1 MNPGIRLKASE
12 RATLLDYYR
21 RDADPALR
29 LRAHLILLLDQERP
43 WALITAVLF
52 CSTRTIARWQKRFQE
67 GRLPALLGRPR
78 GVPSRLGEW
87 MHVVLDWVVSKT
99 PRDFGFLRSR
109 WCCEVIAF
117 LLFELHQ
124 VQVSRETVRRWLLR
138 GGLVYRRPRP
148 VLGPHD
154 PEKAAIVKK
163 LRALLRHLPENEIV
177 VWQDEV
183 DINTNPKIGAMWMRR
198 GHQAAVETPGTN
210 HKRYLAG
217 SLNWRTG
224 QMLVTESFPRQ
235 GRNAD
240 LFLRHLDDLRKRLR
254 RYTLIHVICD
264 NASAHDCHKVE
275 AYLQK
280 WGHRIKIHYLPKHAP
295 ETNPIERV
303 WWHLHEEITRNH
315 RCKTIEQLIELTF
328 AWLEKRCPFTIEG
341 SVYPQPKETQ
351 LAAA

>member
-1 MNPGIRLKASE
+1 MNPGINLSPCE
-12 RATLLDYYR
+12 RATLLDFYR
-21 RDADPALR
+21 RDVSPEVR
-29 LRAHLILLLDQERP
+29 LRAHIVLLLAEGWP
-43 WALITAVLF
+43 WLVITGVLF

-67 GRLPALLGRPR
+67 GRLPALFGHPR
-78 GVPSRLGEW
+78 GVASRLGGW
-87 MHVVLDWVVSKT
+87 MNVVVQWVLNKT

-109 WCCEVIAF
+109 WCCEVVVL

-124 VQVSRETVRRWLLR
+124 VQVSRETVRRWLHA

-148 VLGPHD
+148 VLGLKD
-154 PEKAAIVKK
+154 PDKTAILQQ
-163 LRALLRHLPENEIV
+163 LRALLRYLPANETA

-183 DINTNPKIGAMWMRR
+183 DVNTNPKIGAMWMRR
-198 GHQAAVETPGTN
+198 GQQAHVETPGDN
-210 HKRYLAG
+210 EKRYLAG

-224 QMLVTESFPRQ
+224 DMILTGGFPRQ

-254 RYTLIHVICD
+254 RYSVIHVICD
-264 NASAHDCHKVE
+264 NARAHDCHKVK

-280 WGHRIKIHYLPKHAP
+280 WGHRIKIHYLPKRAP

-315 RCKTIEQLIELTF
+315 RCQTIEELIDLTF
-328 AWLEKRCPFTIEG
+328 AWLESRRPFPIEG
-341 SVYPQPKETQ
+341 TLYPQAKGVRR
-351 LAAA
+351 AG